1 MIMMKNNNDY
11 KEVLKKEGIKN
22 TKRRNAI
29 MKVLENAET
38 PLTVEEIFLA
48 LKDEH
53 ASIWLSTVYRT
64 LEILT
69 EKELVIKSTI
79 IGDDRAR
86 YELNHNDHKHHVVCV
101 ECHKR
106 FSFEDCPVNDFEK
119 ALKERMDFNV
129 TGHKLEIYGY
139 CKDCQLDK

>member
-1 MIMMKNNNDY
+1 MIVLADNNDF

-22 TKRRNAI
+22 TKRRNSI
-29 MKVLENAET
+29 MKVLEKTET

-69 EKELVIKSTI
+69 QKELVIKSTI
-79 IGDDRAR
+79 IGDDKAR

-101 ECHKR
+101 GCHKR
-106 FSFEDCPVNDFEK
+106 IPFEECPVNDFEK
-119 ALKERMDFNV
+119 ALKERIDFNV

-139 CKDCQLDK
+139 CKDCKLEK

>member
-1 MIMMKNNNDY
+1 MLADNNDF

-22 TKRRNAI
+22 TKRRNSI
-29 MKVLENAET
+29 MKVLEKTET

-69 EKELVIKSTI
+69 QKELVIKSTI
-79 IGDDRAR
+79 IGDDKAR

-101 ECHKR
+101 GCHKR
-106 FSFEDCPVNDFEK
+106 IPFEECPVNDFEK
-119 ALKERMDFNV
+119 ALKERIDFNV

-139 CKDCQLDK
+139 CKDCKLEK

>member
-1 MIMMKNNNDY
+1 VLADNNDF

-22 TKRRNAI
+22 TKRRNSI
-29 MKVLENAET
+29 MKVLENTET

-69 EKELVIKSTI
+69 QKKLVIKSTI
-79 IGDDRAR
+79 IGDDKAR
-86 YELNHNDHKHHVVCV
+86 YELNHNEHKHHVVCV
-101 ECHKR
+101 GCHKR
-106 FSFEDCPVNDFEK
+106 IPFEECPVNDFEK
-119 ALKERMDFNV
+119 ALKERIDFNV

-139 CKDCQLDK
+139 CKDCKLEK